1 MASFLLCEYGFSV
14 ATLFPSYRA
23 YIESRHSSSGA
34 SQSIVESLL
43 SFHDLPYPDHLAA
56 ESSVT
61 SDGSTVTTLTDALA
75 GLQIEGPAT
84 ETPLALKDDKGGK
97 KHKVPSTKKG
107 KKMSSARKEPV
118 LSDEA

>member
-23 YIESRHSSSGA
+23 YIESRHPSSGA

-43 SFHDLPYPDHLAA
+43 SLHDLPYPDHLAA
-56 ESSVT
+56 ESRVT

-75 GLQIEGPAT
+75 GLRITT
-84 ETPLALKDDKGGK
+84 ETPPALKDEKGGK
-97 KHKVPSTKKG
+97 KHTTKKG
-107 KKMSSARKEPV
+107 KKMTSAKEELV